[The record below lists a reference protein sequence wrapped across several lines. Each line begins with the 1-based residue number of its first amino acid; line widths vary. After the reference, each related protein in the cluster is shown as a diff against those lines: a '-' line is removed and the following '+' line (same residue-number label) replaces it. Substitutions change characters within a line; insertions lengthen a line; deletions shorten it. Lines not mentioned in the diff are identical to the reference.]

1 MKNRTRKKVIH
12 NNVILRSKRPEDI
25 DEISNLLTVQA
36 KVSLT
41 EEGCER
47 FEVYQSETDAQTFIL
62 VEWWASQ
69 EDLDRHK
76 SAKQFV
82 EIYVPKVIPLVER
95 FPHPSK
101 RLI

>member
-1 MKNRTRKKVIH
+1 MSH
-12 NNVILRSKRPEDI
+12 NNVILRAKRSEDI
-25 DEISNLLTVQA
+25 GEITNLLTLQA

-47 FEVYQSETDAQTFIL
+47 FEVYQSENDAQTFIL
-62 VEWWASQ
+62 VEWWATQ

-76 SAKQFV
+76 AAKQFV
-82 EIYVPKVIPLVER
+82 EVYKPKVIPLVER

-101 RLI
+101 RLV

>member
-1 MKNRTRKKVIH
+1 MIH
-12 NNVILRSKRPEDI
+12 NNVILRVKRIEDI
-25 DEISNLLTVQA
+25 EEIKSLLTVQA

-62 VEWWASQ
+62 IEWWATQ

-76 SAKQFV
+76 TAKQFV
-82 EIYVPKVIPLVER
+82 EVYMPKVIPLVER
-95 FPHPSK
+95 FPHPST

>member
-1 MKNRTRKKVIH
+1 MIH
-12 NNVILRSKRPEDI
+12 NNVILRVKRSEDI
-25 DEISNLLTVQA
+25 TEITNLLSAQA

-41 EEGCER
+41 EQGCER

-62 VEWWASQ
+62 VEWWTTQ

-76 SAKQFV
+76 AAKQFV
-82 EIYVPKVIPLVER
+82 QVYLPRVIPLVER

-101 RLI
+101 RLA